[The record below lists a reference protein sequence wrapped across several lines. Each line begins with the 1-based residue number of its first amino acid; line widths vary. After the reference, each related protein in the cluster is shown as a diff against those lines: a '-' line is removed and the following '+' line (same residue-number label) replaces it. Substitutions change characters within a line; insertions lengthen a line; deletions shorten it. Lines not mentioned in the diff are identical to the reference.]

1 MAKKTRFGRFFT
13 AASGMSFPKKKIQ
26 FEVASEVLRALKHNL
41 KKKSDK
47 RIMDDLV
54 MALMLGR

>member
-1 MAKKTRFGRFFT
+1 MAKKTRFGRFL
-13 AASGMSFPKKKIQ
+13 AAANGMSFPRKKAR
-26 FEVASEVLRALKHNL
+26 FEDAADVLRAVKPNL

-47 RIMDDLV
+47 RIMDDLI